1 MKKILFETIKN
12 RMKREIRNNLD
23 FSILSSYIPQ
33 RFAELILSGER
44 PFVSNI
50 HGVSHVEPFGQE
62 NLTKEFLTKV
72 YQVID
77 RLDIRCIGEFVD
89 NEKLKNVFP
98 AWMRSGNYDFGYEL
112 NRNGDFVWVI
122 YNISD

>member
-89 NEKLKNVFP
+89 NLDEVGQL
-98 AWMRSGNYDFGYEL
+98 
-112 NRNGDFVWVI
+112 
-122 YNISD
+122 